1 MNCWDTGGR
10 IFVMQISLFIEY
22 VYHFNHDLSKN
33 QIYEKL
39 LVQFCD
45 LVAPLVLISRQSK
58 ISWYQIRN

>member
-1 MNCWDTGGR
+1 
-10 IFVMQISLFIEY
+10 MQISLFIEY

-58 ISWYQIRN
+58 ISWYQIKN